1 MVWTVSA
8 ACWYLVLSQHYPGIA
23 TVMCCEMIV
32 LCCWNRFEVMMVSVA
47 PPEGESEKSQSYY
60 IIKVTHCLSCLA
72 TLAWCIHCIININS
86 ACLQMS
92 CCDFTVM
99 GWQWRHSVHNSFCH
113 CLCISTWDTQSINN
127 FGIRILELLHFKSSL
142 FELSIPPTSTA
153 ASTHG
158 HYVPRLSHWRHC
170 SSSDP
175 LAPTSRNILFHTLCC
190 LSGTHFLR
198 LSSETTHCLYSNLG

>member
-142 FELSIPPTSTA
+142 FELSIPPTWWYQFMLMVT
-153 ASTHG
+153 
-158 HYVPRLSHWRHC
+158 VPHVLCFDLAHSW
-170 SSSDP
+170 SS
-175 LAPTSRNILFHTLCC
+175 AVFILHII
-190 LSGTHFLR
+190 
-198 LSSETTHCLYSNLG
+198 EIIVN